1 MSFMNERH
9 IGNAQMNSTLVC
21 LGWSCRKDRTSCVLV
36 AILSATAVP
45 ALTPG
50 DVLSTLPHTSLRLP
64 FVQGKFVQNAV
75 KWAAGGKA
83 FGIRVAVADTSW
95 STGVLERLVANVCL
109 GGEGQGVQ
117 ATGSEGQRHQQPH
130 RGRVTSVALSC
141 PSLSRVKLTRLAIL
155 VQDSAMF
162 TSAGAVAV
170 KDISVDVADVL
181 LVSRGASEQLSSQ
194 AKPCDGTEAASPP
207 ESSCLAASPCPP
219 QINGQDAAVGTYA
232 WKLMQFL
239 TAGGG
244 VLIGAET
251 TSWVNA
257 KKALVDHPANKFL
270 RPLVGAGCIG
280 ARSRWEAVVCRAYRR
295 YGSICTPWD
304 STSGELAQCH
314 ASLYTCRPCCRRAIA
329 CMPTARQHH
338 LCYLPSIWQGIIIH
352 NAQSTLDI
360 NK

>member
-1 MSFMNERH
+1 MGQIEHLSAAGHVGGTGSSSVLLQSVLPTLPPATGCLLQVPHISLAAITTYGQGHLVSFMHERH

-50 DVLSTLPHTSLRLP
+50 DVPSTLPHTSLRLP

-95 STGVLERLVANVCL
+95 STRVLERLVANVRL

-155 VQDSAMF
+155 VQDSALF
-162 TSAGAVAV
+162 TIAGVVAA
-170 KDISVDVADVL
+170 KDVSVDVADVL
-181 LVSRGASEQLSSQ
+181 LVSRGSSEQLSSQ
-194 AKPCDGTEAASPP
+194 A
-207 ESSCLAASPCPP
+207 
-219 QINGQDAAVGTYA
+219 
-232 WKLMQFL
+232 
-239 TAGGG
+239 
-244 VLIGAET
+244 
-251 TSWVNA
+251 
-257 KKALVDHPANKFL
+257 
-270 RPLVGAGCIG
+270 RP
-280 ARSRWEAVVCRAYRR
+280 
-295 YGSICTPWD
+295 
-304 STSGELAQCH
+304 
-314 ASLYTCRPCCRRAIA
+314 
-329 CMPTARQHH
+329 
-338 LCYLPSIWQGIIIH
+338 
-352 NAQSTLDI
+352 
-360 NK
+360 